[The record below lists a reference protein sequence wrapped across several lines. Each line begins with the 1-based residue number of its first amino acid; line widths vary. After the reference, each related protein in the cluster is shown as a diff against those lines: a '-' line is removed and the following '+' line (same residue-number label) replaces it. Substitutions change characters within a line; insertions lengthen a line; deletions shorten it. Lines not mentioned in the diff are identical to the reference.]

1 MFNPTFGW
9 KKHKKKLQTSQK
21 KGELLLHCEIC
32 NFQCVNLALANP
44 SMLISR
50 LLFCLRMASSSAK
63 IFKESTDAMLSCGP
77 RPAGRRGP
85 RETCAFGESEIRT
98 VYFSNINLTRKIRS
112 SQEKVGTT
120 PLVELR
126 NKRGACLQRRPPPGD
141 RIIALRG

>member
-1 MFNPTFGW
+1 
-9 KKHKKKLQTSQK
+9 
-21 KGELLLHCEIC
+21 
-32 NFQCVNLALANP
+32 
-44 SMLISR
+44 MLISR

-63 IFKESTDAMLSCGP
+63 IFKESADAMLSCGP

-120 PLVELR
+120 PLVGLY
-126 NKRGACLQRRPPPGD
+126 NKRGGMPPTPASTGRPHNRAQGLD
-141 RIIALRG
+141 RIIHTEFFGATARPQRSMPSLADPVGGNAA